1 MALLLNYDSWWKT
14 FIFCQ
19 FFDFLVKTYLAS
31 NLAKEEAAFNLSF
44 CALAEAFFNF
54 SKRFNAFV
62 ISLKMIDAS
71 DVAG

>member
-1 MALLLNYDSWWKT
+1 MKT
-14 FIFCQ
+14 LKILKNLKKHIFY
-19 FFDFLVKTYLAS
+19 FLVKTYLAS

-62 ISLKMIDAS
+62 ISLKMVDAS